1 MQVDRTYSAA
11 LSSGDAIFTST
22 VSPEEAP
29 VQYLVNGC
37 NSQAFEFD
45 VEEDRWTRLSMLL
58 VAHEFNVI
66 VELVDTD
73 PDALLRNS
81 HFISGYFVCM

>member
-1 MQVDRTYSAA
+1 MDRTYSAA
-11 LSSGDAIFTST
+11 LSSGDAIFSST

-37 NSQAFEFD
+37 NSEAFEFD
-45 VEEDRWTRLSMLL
+45 VEEGRWTRLSMLL
-58 VAHEFNVI
+58 NAHEFNVI

-73 PDALLRNS
+73 PGALLWKS
-81 HFISGYFVCM
+81 HCMSSYLVCM